1 MQLQHLR
8 EGDYMNARCSIYWLL
23 AILLLVVVVES
34 SQAQMNGIS
43 SEWESLRPAGEE
55 FTIQMP
61 KNSTFET
68 GTFPYHKMEL
78 NTRLY
83 LSTNAAGPVL
93 TVFFFSGIK
102 SNPALYFYFLRF
114 YFLVY
119 TFKNLFSSKKRGKNG
134 T

>member
-8 EGDYMNARCSIYWLL
+8 EGDYMNARRSIYWLL

-61 KNSTFET
+61 KNSTFEA
-68 GTFPYHKMEL
+68 GKFSHPKKEL
-78 NTRLY
+78 KKQLFF
-83 LSTNAAGPVL
+83 STNAAGAR
-93 TVFFFSGIK
+93 FFF
-102 SNPALYFYFLRF
+102 FFFFLTKTKPPPPF
-114 YFLVY
+114 FFFIFKFFFLA
-119 TFKNLFSSKKRGKNG
+119 FFNIFF
-134 T
+134 